1 MSPYVAHNFFL
12 RSDAE
17 PGAARSERWRWCAR
31 CVAACFLA
39 APPEPAPPPPPQ
51 LRQNFQSFL
60 TGGVV
65 ALAFGYYRVHQDIY
79 VAAGAVDARIE
90 ALGSETVSSVAAMQ
104 KRVKALEQEVAA
116 LKALKG

>member
-1 MSPYVAHNFFL
+1 MWSCSASLRTCFL
-12 RSDAE
+12 SESDA
-17 PGAARSERWRWCAR
+17 ERWRWCAR
-31 CVAACFLA
+31 CVAASFLA